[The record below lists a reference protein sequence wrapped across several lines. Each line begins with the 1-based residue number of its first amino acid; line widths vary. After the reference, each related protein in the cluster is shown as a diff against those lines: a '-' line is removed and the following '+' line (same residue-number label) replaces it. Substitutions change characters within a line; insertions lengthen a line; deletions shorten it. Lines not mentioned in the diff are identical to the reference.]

1 MSGAGEAGEE
11 QEMDTASTQEP
22 PSETVWLD
30 MEHRV
35 ASFHPVEGW
44 QKQSFQVREFFLSYL
59 HALQEQGYR
68 FQ

>member
-22 PSETVWLD
+22 PSEAVWLD

-44 QKQSFQVREFFLSYL
+44 QKQSFQVRDFFLSYL

>member
-44 QKQSFQVREFFLSYL
+44 QKQSFQVRDFFLSYL

>member
-1 MSGAGEAGEE
+1 MSGAGERREGR
-11 QEMDTASTQEP
+11 EMDTAPTQEP
-22 PSETVWLD
+22 PLETVWLD

>member
-1 MSGAGEAGEE
+1 MS
-11 QEMDTASTQEP
+11 TASTQD
-22 PSETVWLD
+22 SAMETVWLD

-59 HALQEQGYR
+59 HTLQEQGYR

>member
-1 MSGAGEAGEE
+1 MEIAPSR
-11 QEMDTASTQEP
+11 EP
-22 PSETVWLD
+22 PLETVWLD
-30 MEHRV
+30 TEHRV

-44 QKQSFQVREFFLSYL
+44 QKQSFQVREYFLKYL

>member
-1 MSGAGEAGEE
+1 
-11 QEMDTASTQEP
+11 MDTAPFQEP
-22 PSETVWLD
+22 PLETVWLD

-44 QKQSFQVREFFLSYL
+44 QKQSFQVRKFFLSYL

>member
-1 MSGAGEAGEE
+1 MSGAGDAGEGRA
-11 QEMDTASTQEP
+11 MDRTSVRKSLLKP
-22 PSETVWLD
+22 VGLD

>member
-1 MSGAGEAGEE
+1 
-11 QEMDTASTQEP
+11 MDTAPTQEP
-22 PSETVWLD
+22 HLETVWLD

-44 QKQSFQVREFFLSYL
+44 QKQNFQVRTFFLSYR